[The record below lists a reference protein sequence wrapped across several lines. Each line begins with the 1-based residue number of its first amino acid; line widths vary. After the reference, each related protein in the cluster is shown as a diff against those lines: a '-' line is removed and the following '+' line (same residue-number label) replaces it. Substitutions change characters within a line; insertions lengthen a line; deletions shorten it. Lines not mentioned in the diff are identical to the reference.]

1 MQEIIRGAEMQ
12 DARHDIHVRACDLGP
27 GAPLSAGKRLPA
39 APFCIPYFRGDLSES
54 GVQAPVLPLVLEKGQ
69 AVETAELAIP
79 EELQGREERHHIRLS
94 YFIRSET

>member
-39 APFCIPYFRGDLSES
+39 ALLNPNGS
-54 GVQAPVLPLVLEKGQ
+54 GLP
-69 AVETAELAIP
+69 
-79 EELQGREERHHIRLS
+79 REGEI
-94 YFIRSET
+94 